1 MDIEREIT
9 AEEIAEEEDA
19 TPKAPSIENAEQAPE
34 DATADPGTDSP
45 AEPGRKGNDP
55 SVRQAG
61 M

>member
-1 MDIEREIT
+1 VDIEREIT

-19 TPKAPSIENAEQAPE
+19 TPRAPSIENAEQAPE
-34 DATADPGTDSP
+34 GAAGDPGTDSP